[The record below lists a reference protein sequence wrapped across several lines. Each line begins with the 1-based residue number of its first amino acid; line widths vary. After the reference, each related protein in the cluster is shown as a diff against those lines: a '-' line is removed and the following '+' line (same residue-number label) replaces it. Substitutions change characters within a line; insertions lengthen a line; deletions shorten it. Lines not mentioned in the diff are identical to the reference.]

1 MSQELLHELNYFQI
15 LRNNSIK
22 FVKLS
27 VVINY
32 GIAVLH
38 DIFRVVSVTVIF
50 LCKWQSGNHGEH
62 WKHFSLVLFVVET
75 VLIRPRWFQVLLKF
89 SNKNLAYFRMELPV
103 SGDNFSTSWFWHLYC
118 IRIFLLPLLLH
129 ILSLEKGLVFH

>member
-50 LCKWQSGNHGEH
+50 LCKW
-62 WKHFSLVLFVVET
+62 
-75 VLIRPRWFQVLLKF
+75 
-89 SNKNLAYFRMELPV
+89 
-103 SGDNFSTSWFWHLYC
+103 
-118 IRIFLLPLLLH
+118 
-129 ILSLEKGLVFH
+129 